1 MANVI
6 ISRIQNR
13 RGLKQD
19 LPQPLRPGELGFAVD
34 SKQLFIGA
42 DPDDTFSGAYNK
54 ISTFESTTNSKSIT
68 LSIANNNIIAFTVP
82 HKKFPAGYFDGVSRS
97 ASWSLTSNT
106 FLNSGQTVFGANST
120 VIANAYP
127 VANVTSSTVVL
138 AGLNTSISAGDRV
151 IGADIPGI
159 VSVQSVSTVGSN
171 TSVVLTSTQ
180 TITTSNLLSFVPNN
194 IVSITSNTAF
204 TATDITVVKNGLA
217 LLGDSGNATPSSS
230 KDYSFAANT
239 LSTNAHVLSFRT
251 TPSASD
257 EIAATYYS
265 NAAVIKAL
273 SNATTVAEGITF
285 PGTIFTGTNRLSF
298 YEEYNIPSY
307 RQIPESFVTVSMST
321 GTGLIG
327 LQQKHIAVT
336 ADSVSAIN
344 DPQNLTLGN
353 LLVSRSSEKISAP
366 VAISTAMVFTV
377 GAGHNYT
384 LGGPYNYIYVNNSG
398 NYLDDKAFKLTGVGS
413 TTVTVALPA
422 NASQTGRNVTANVIG
437 SFGANANLR
446 VSGNVSGLSTNDFVY
461 FLDSTVGSN
470 INGRTLRVSS
480 VDLANATFN
489 VFTGTNVT
497 INANITTNLRYVNW
511 GTSNTGSI
519 VQIFSPMHGFS
530 NGNTIKVTGST
541 FTGKIQNTTY
551 TVASAAQNTFFITP
565 TGTVDA
571 NVELNVGPDL
581 ASSYANTF
589 VTPIRSIDLSEQTT
603 LADVC
608 ATVNGIDDFPQMNQT
623 PDTADSVYFTHKEAF
638 SSVGLEFGLHEDLA
652 APTLNVLRLTPGLY
666 TKDSTVKAKLEKWLN
681 SLLEAEDVNL
691 FTSVN
696 VGEVYTA
703 TPALVRS
710 VGTYTLNVD
719 NTFDEITFDHRDE
732 VRDFNNIVNNVY
744 FERSNRDIRGLV
756 NVKTNIELQTR
767 TAAVI
772 GDKTVSYTDL
782 NTAAITNSAANT
794 IITGLQ
800 QSTDVYDS
808 YILEYTIT
816 EASTET
822 SKYQRMGHLMIT
834 GRSDFNGGNGAVLFQ
849 DIASEMTDTGLSGNV
864 VLEAYMGGSNTT
876 INIHATN
883 NLSPATDL
891 EVKYIVRRWSSLP
904 G

>member
-1 MANVI
+1 VANVI

-42 DPDDTFSGAYNK
+42 DPDDIFSGAYNK
-54 ISTFESTTNSKSIT
+54 ISTFESTANSKSIT
-68 LSIANNNIIAFTVP
+68 LGIANNNIIAFTVP
-82 HKKFPAGYFDGVSRS
+82 YKKFPAGYFDGVARS
-97 ASWSLTSNT
+97 ASWTLTSNT

-127 VANVTSSTVVL
+127 VANVTSSTIEL
-138 AGLNTSISAGDRV
+138 SSLNTSISVGDRV
-151 IGADIPGI
+151 QGADIPGI
-159 VSVQSVSTVGSN
+159 VSVQSVGTANSN
-171 TSVVLTSTQ
+171 TVVTLTSAQ
-180 TITTSNLLSFVPNN
+180 TVTTANLLSFVPNN

-204 TATDITVVKNGLA
+204 TATDITVVKNGSA
-217 LLGDSGNATPSSS
+217 LLGDAGNATPSPA

-257 EIAATYYS
+257 EIAVSYYS
-265 NAAVIKAL
+265 NASVIRAL
-273 SNATTVAEGITF
+273 SNATTIAEGITF

-307 RQIPESFVTVSMST
+307 RQIPESFVTVSPST

-377 GAGHNYT
+377 GAGHPYT

-398 NYLDDKAFKLTGVGS
+398 NYLDNKVFKVTGTAN
-413 TTVTVALPA
+413 TTITVALPA
-422 NASQTGRNVTANVIG
+422 NAAQTGRNITANVMG
-437 SFGANANLR
+437 SFGANANLKLT
-446 VSGNVSGLSTNDFVY
+446 GNVSGVSVNDFVY
-461 FLDSTVGSN
+461 FSDSNVGSN
-470 INGRTLRVSS
+470 IDGKTLRISS
-480 VDLANATFN
+480 VDLNNSTFN

-497 INANITTNLRYVNW
+497 INANITSNLRYINW
-511 GTSNTGSI
+511 GSSNIGSN

-530 NGNTIKVTGST
+530 NGDTILVSDSS
-541 FTGKIQNTTY
+541 FTPDIAETTY
-551 TVASAAQNTFFITP
+551 TVASSAQNTFFITP
-565 TGTVDA
+565 TSAVTA
-571 NVELNVGPDL
+571 NVTLDVGPNL

-608 ATVNGIDDFPQMNQT
+608 ATVNDIGDFPQMNQT
-623 PDTADSVYFTHKEAF
+623 PETADSVYFTHKEAF
-638 SSVGLEFGLHEDLA
+638 SSVGLEFGLHEDLVT
-652 APTLNVLRLTPGLY
+652 PTLGVLRLTPGLY

-691 FTSVN
+691 FSSVK
-696 VGEVYTA
+696 VGEVYTS

-732 VRDFNNIVNNVY
+732 VRDFNSIVNNVY
-744 FERSNRDIRGLV
+744 FERSSNDIRGLV

-782 NTAAITNSAANT
+782 NTAAITNSAANA

-800 QSTDVYDS
+800 QSIDVYDS
-808 YILEYTIT
+808 YVLEYTIT
-816 EASTET
+816 EAATET

-834 GRSDFNGGNGAVLFQ
+834 GRSDFNSGTGAVLFQ
-849 DIASEMTDTGLSGNV
+849 DIASEMTDTGVTGNV
-864 VLEAYMGGSNTT
+864 VLEAHMGGSNTT

-891 EVKYIVRRWSSLP
+891 EVKYTVRRWSSLP

>member
-54 ISTFESTTNSKSIT
+54 ISTFESTANSKSIT

-82 HKKFPAGYFDGVSRS
+82 YKKFPAGYFDGVSRS
-97 ASWSLTSNT
+97 ASWTLNSNT

-120 VIANAYP
+120 LIANAFP
-127 VANVTSSTVVL
+127 VANVTSSTIQL
-138 AGLNTSISAGDRV
+138 TTLNTSIRAGDRV
-151 IGADIPGI
+151 VGADIPGI
-159 VSVQSVSTVGSN
+159 VSVQSVSTANSN
-171 TSVVLTSTQ
+171 TVVTLTSAQ
-180 TITTSNLLSFVPNN
+180 TVTTANALSFVPNN

-204 TATDITVVKNGLA
+204 TATDITVVKNGIM
-217 LLGDSGNATPSSS
+217 LLGDTGNATPSAS

-257 EIAATYYS
+257 EIAVSYYS
-265 NAAVIKAL
+265 NATVIRAL
-273 SNATTVAEGITF
+273 SNATTVADGITF
-285 PGTIFTGTNRLSF
+285 PGTIFTGTTRLSF

-307 RQIPESFVTVSMST
+307 RQIPDSFVTVSRAT

-336 ADSVSAIN
+336 ADSVSAIDN
-344 DPQNLTLGN
+344 PQSLTLGN

-377 GAGHNYT
+377 GADHPYAI
-384 LGGPYNYIYVNNSG
+384 GGPYNYIYVNNSG
-398 NYLDDKAFKLTGVGS
+398 NYLDNKVFKVTGTAS

-422 NASQTGRNVTANVIG
+422 NASQTGRDITANVMG
-437 SFGANANLR
+437 SFGANANLKLT
-446 VSGNVSGLSTNDFVY
+446 GNVSGISVNDYVY
-461 FLDSTVGSN
+461 FSDSNVGSN
-470 INGRTLRVSS
+470 INGRTLRISS
-480 VDLANATFN
+480 VDLNNSTFN
-489 VFTGTNVT
+489 VFTGSNVT
-497 INANITTNLRYVNW
+497 INANITANLRYVNW
-511 GTSNTGSI
+511 GSSITGGN
-519 VQIFSPMHGFS
+519 VQVFSPMHGFS
-530 NGNTIKVTGST
+530 TGDTVKVTGST

-565 TGTVDA
+565 TSAVDA
-571 NVELNVGPDL
+571 NVVLNVGPNL

-608 ATVNGIDDFPQMNQT
+608 ATVNNVADFPQMNQT
-623 PDTADSVYFTHKEAF
+623 PDAPDSVYFTHKEAF
-638 SSVGLEFGLHEDLA
+638 SSVGLEFGLHEDLVI
-652 APTLNVLRLTPGLY
+652 PTLGVLRLTPGLY

-691 FTSVN
+691 FSSVK

-710 VGTYTLNVD
+710 VGTYTLDVD

-732 VRDFNNIVNNVY
+732 VRDFNDIVNNVY
-744 FERSNRDIRGLV
+744 FERSSRDIRGLV

-782 NTAAITNSAANT
+782 NTAAITNSAANA
-794 IITGLQ
+794 IIIGLQ
-800 QSTDVYDS
+800 QSIDVYDS
-808 YILEYTIT
+808 YVLEYTIT

-822 SKYQRMGHLMIT
+822 SKYQRMGQLMMT
-834 GRSDFNGGNGAVLFQ
+834 GRSDFNSGNGAVLFQ

-864 VLEAYMGGSNTT
+864 VLEAHMSGNTT
-876 INIHATN
+876 INVHATN